1 MLLTGYVYVT
11 NLVYHLS
18 FLFCRSF
25 WWDQLPVLLPTLFS
39 TSGPYTFAVSPTF
52 PWRSISLED
61 IVILNACVSKLLFT
75 VFLFS
80 IILFLRLH
88 MMISAVIFFC
98 FVCVS
103 FIIRFRPPRPIPAAR
118 WPSCISP
125 KISSFRI

>member
-11 NLVYHLS
+11 NLIYHLS

-25 WWDQLPVLLPTLFS
+25 WWGQLPLLLPTLFS
-39 TSGPYTFAVSPTF
+39 TSGPYTFPVSPTF
-52 PWRSISLED
+52 PWRNISLEG

-88 MMISAVIFFC
+88 MMISAVIFFY

-103 FIIRFRPPRPIPAAR
+103 FIIRFRPPRPIPTAR

-125 KISSFRI
+125 KISSFRT